1 MFSFG
6 NPSSD
11 SRNRGNYG
19 SVIGVVCGG
28 RGGTQSYS
36 SLTCKNTFLGTGR
49 LPVIVMRR
57 LKRLQDLII
66 SQPQPQQLHSEE

>member
-28 RGGTQSYS
+28 RGGTQSGHPES
-36 SLTCKNTFLGTGR
+36 VKTLSLGLE
-49 LPVIVMRR
+49 
-57 LKRLQDLII
+57 D
-66 SQPQPQQLHSEE
+66 SQRVLRGG